1 MSKKSFSTKF
11 SLNQEGFTLL
21 EILVVIGMLGVIATF
36 VTPAIGNWRIE
47 KNIEKDFFALV
58 GVIDYLKAKT
68 RVVNGTSILTCSAPN
83 TLTYTISSYAQSGT
97 ATKHAL
103 YDASILETKTENIL
117 SGDTFLECATGT
129 NIIFLN
135 NSKATSW
142 TGEIVYQFSG
152 ITDKVNYSAYKVT
165 LNSATAYV
173 QQYKWNKTSESW
185 TELR

>member
-1 MSKKSFSTKF
+1 
-11 SLNQEGFTLL
+11 
-21 EILVVIGMLGVIATF
+21 
-36 VTPAIGNWRIE
+36 
-47 KNIEKDFFALV
+47 
-58 GVIDYLKAKT
+58 
-68 RVVNGTSILTCSAPN
+68 
-83 TLTYTISSYAQSGT
+83 
-97 ATKHAL
+97 
-103 YDASILETKTENIL
+103 LETKTENIL

-165 LNSATAYV
+165 LNSATAFV